1 MKTLISLQRAL
12 FGPLERADWLLCLLA
27 RFLFAAILLMYFWVS
42 GLTKLGDGILGF
54 LSPSLGAYAQ
64 IWPRAMEAAS
74 YDVSQMSQ
82 FQTLVVLAGTW
93 AEFILPVLILIGF
106 MTRFAALGMIVFIVV
121 QSVTD
126 LIGHGALSDPL
137 VLGAWFDKAPDG
149 IILDQRSLWIFLLLV
164 LVFKGAGPLSVDRM
178 IMTRAHE
185 RDEAYS

>member
-54 LSPSLGAYAQ
+54 LSPSLGA
-64 IWPRAMEAAS
+64 
-74 YDVSQMSQ
+74 
-82 FQTLVVLAGTW
+82 
-93 AEFILPVLILIGF
+93 F

-149 IILDQRSLWIFLLLV
+149 IILDQRALWIFLLLV
-164 LVFKGAGPLSVDRM
+164 LVFKGAGPLSLDRM